1 MPPSG
6 PGSGGTLGRRSGSG
20 IIIKLQKSRNSWPT
34 PSYLFAGLGSAS
46 KGENVGTS
54 YGTLGRRSGSGVAS
68 QTSPGKQEMLRTR
81 SSSSDNGFIR
91 YEK

>member
-20 IIIKLQKSRNSWPT
+20 IIIKLQKSRNSWST

-68 QTSPGKQEMLRTR
+68 PGKQEMLRTR